1 MKGRFGSLGEE
12 IKSKMLGSGNNLS
25 RGNGALPSSSS
36 EVSPLPQL
44 LPLDP
49 ITLGNQNQNQKYS
62 RELRRLLGGLH
73 GSTQEDYSFGVGHPK
88 PFPPMVTEEIKHFK
102 ESVQDACRK
111 ARDRVRRLKVS
122 IEKLEEYR
130 EASSSKKRQRT
141 DMSPS
146 ERAGGANL
154 AKIGSQLQRNPNGVF
169 APRLEDRAKNVGLN
183 KRVRTSVAAADVRG
197 DSRAILNA
205 SQQMGTEKDGDTL
218 SSFNATEEKI
228 RKLPAGGEG
237 WDTRMKKKRSVGN
250 VGNRVANVDRD
261 MKRAMQQKISAE
273 SKLQSCGALG
283 FRSKSSPGVSGVN
296 KLDGSFEPAGLDS
309 GMVHRNELDGTSL
322 PRDRTAN
329 LEQRVV
335 AKGGNK
341 ASLLDDNLASSSR
354 RMLKAKVSRAPRTG
368 SIMVLDSSSKIHP
381 SSGAF
386 PSREQPAS
394 VSKIPALGA
403 GNNKKHAMSMGSSS
417 HAMAQ
422 WGGQRPNKNSRTKR
436 ANVMS
441 PVSNYA
447 EPQISPQGCATPDF
461 SARTSFGSMLA
472 SSVDNIILE
481 VKRELENVSPPF
493 GLSESEESGAGDNK
507 LKEKTIESD
516 GVAVTM
522 AGVLPTRKNKLS
534 TNEIGDGAWRQG
546 KTGSD
551 TPLTRLAYPMREKFE
566 NLPATKPTQSP
577 RSSSD
582 KNKSKSGRPPSKKMK
597 DRKVSTRAG
606 SVLNGVSSYIT
617 GESEDDHEELFTAA
631 SSAHNASSL
640 ACSGSFW
647 KKMELIFAPINS
659 EDASYLKHQLSLA
672 EELDESLLKMFR
684 PEYNVLK
691 ETPNCNGEVSA
702 KTNTSV
708 GRVDIKKSDKVTPLY
723 QRVLSALI
731 EEDENEEFYNH
742 FEGKNMSLHYSSD
755 DSHCGSC
762 NHLDIEPKDRDKME
776 SEVESNADFQSQR
789 SSLLDRLSCN
799 ISVASNT
806 FRNPSTSN
814 SLHSSEQWLGDDGF
828 SHSDVGLTTEICSHD
843 SAHLQ
848 SREINVLG
856 ADRQYQFMCMD
867 DKLLLE
873 LHSIGLYPET
883 LPDLAEGE
891 EAINQN
897 VLELNEQLYQ
907 QVRRKKRKLG
917 KIDKAIQN
925 GRDVERRNVE
935 HVAMD
940 QLIQMAYRK
949 RVACRGS
956 NSSKVRK
963 VPKQVALAFIKRT
976 LARCQKFEEEG
987 ISCFS
992 DPVLQDVMLA
1002 APPCSNDT
1010 KSVDCVGSG
1019 TASNTLNETSNQQT
1033 EARASGAVSST
1044 FERYDSSDALP
1055 SVHSSEQGV
1064 SMHGFMLKRKREVL
1078 IDDVVGSASSRITSS
1093 LNGHVNVGVRGNRS
1107 ERDTDQNRDSLRNSS
1122 VSGAHALLDSF
1133 KSGEKSKMKPKQKKS
1148 NLSTTGNEMQPGYPT
1163 ARQSSQ
1169 QSMADVSKKSGEV
1182 RSTTTSNF
1190 PRISPKEADEPFDFS
1205 KLNELDV
1212 AEELGGNQDI
1222 GLFNFDEDGLLP
1234 DIDTMGLDI
1243 RTDDTVG
1250 LAIPMDDL
1258 LDVL

>member
-1 MKGRFGSLGEE
+1 
-12 IKSKMLGSGNNLS
+12 MLGSGNNLS

-36 EVSPLPQL
+36 DVPPLPQL
-44 LPLDP
+44 LHLDP
-49 ITLGNQNQNQKYS
+49 ITFQKYS
-62 RELRRLLGGLH
+62 RSGELRRLLGALH
-73 GSTQEDYSFGVGHPK
+73 GSTQEDYRPI
-88 PFPPMVTEEIKHFK
+88 VTEEIKHLK
-102 ESVQDACRK
+102 ESVEDACRK
-111 ARDRVRRLKVS
+111 ARDRGRKLKFS
-122 IEKLEEYR
+122 IEKLDEYR
-130 EASSSKKRQRT
+130 EALSSKKRQRT

-169 APRLEDRAKNVGLN
+169 AQRLEVRAKNVGLH

-197 DSRAILNA
+197 DSRAIVNA
-205 SQQMGTEKDGDTL
+205 SQQMGTERDGDTL

-228 RKLPAGGEG
+228 RKLPAGSEG
-237 WDTRMKKKRSVGN
+237 WDSRMKKKRSVGN

-261 MKRAMQQKISAE
+261 MKRAMQQKKNAE
-273 SKLQSCGALG
+273 SKLRSCDSLG

-322 PRDRTAN
+322 LRDRTAN

-341 ASLLDDNLASSSR
+341 ASLHDDNLASSSR
-354 RMLKAKVSRAPRTG
+354 RMLKAKVSRAPRTS

-386 PSREQPAS
+386 PSWEQPAS
-394 VSKIPALGA
+394 VSKIPAFGV
-403 GNNKKHAMSMGSSS
+403 GNNKKHAMSS

-422 WGGQRPNKNSRTKR
+422 WVGQRPNKNSRTKR

-472 SSVDNIILE
+472 SSVDNVIME

-507 LKEKTIESD
+507 LKEKTIESG
-516 GVAVTM
+516 GVAVSM

-534 TNEIGDGAWRQG
+534 TNEIGDGARRQG
-546 KTGSD
+546 KTGSG

-566 NLPATKPTQSP
+566 NLPATKPIQSP

-597 DRKVSTRAG
+597 DRKASTRAG

-672 EELDESLLKMFR
+672 EERDESLSKMFR
-684 PEYNVLK
+684 PEYNVLGVVSQK

-702 KTNTSV
+702 KTNAS
-708 GRVDIKKSDKVTPLY
+708 IKKSDKVPPLY

-873 LHSIGLYPET
+873 LYSIGLYPET

-992 DPVLQDVMLA
+992 DPVLEDVMLA

-1093 LNGHVNVGVRGNRS
+1093 LDGHVNVGVRGNRS
-1107 ERDTDQNRDSLRNSS
+1107 ERDADLNRDSLRNSS
-1122 VSGAHALLDSF
+1122 VSGAHASLDNF

-1148 NLSTTGNEMQPGYPT
+1148 NLSTSGNEMQPGYPT
-1163 ARQSSQ
+1163 ARPSSQ
-1169 QSMADVSKKSGEV
+1169 QSVADISKKSGEV

-1190 PRISPKEADEPFDFS
+1190 PRISPKEADEPIDFS
-1205 KLNELDV
+1205 TLNELDV
-1212 AEELGGNQDI
+1212 AEELGGNQDL
-1222 GLFNFDEDGLLP
+1222 GLFNFDEDGLLQ

-1243 RTDDTVG
+1243 RTDDAMG